1 VCKKIFI
8 AATGQQCGKTT
19 TSIALLHMARKK
31 YHRVGFMKPLG
42 PKPTKFRRRWV
53 DQDAALLS
61 RIYSL
66 EEDIDYMSP
75 VVLQPNSTRQILDRK
90 TSTANLEAKILQAA
104 RELERRCDLLIIEG
118 AGHSGV
124 GSVIG
129 LNNARIA
136 RLLEAPILM
145 VTDAGIGRTIDNV
158 HLNMALLHQEKADL
172 RMLLINK
179 LLPNKRQET
188 MGYLQQAFTGMPF
201 KVVPGFEFSP
211 VLANPTLKH
220 IAQMFDVPLKGE
232 KGAGPRIVHHTQLG
246 AASTQRVHDL
256 LEESSLLIVT
266 STRNE
271 LLVTLAALYN
281 IPDYRSKIAGLVI
294 PGLFP
299 ISNVTQQILDR
310 SRIPYMRAEN
320 YSSGEVFSNIAN
332 DLAKIDAE
340 DQQKISLLKSL
351 AETELDFE
359 AIDATF

>member
-1 VCKKIFI
+1 MCKKIFI

-31 YHRVGFMKPLG
+31 YRRVGFMKPLG
-42 PKPTKFRRRWV
+42 PKPTLFKGRWM
-53 DQDAALLS
+53 DQDAALLA
-61 RIYSL
+61 RIYGL
-66 EEDIDYMSP
+66 EEDLDYMSP
-75 VVLQPNSTRQILDRK
+75 VVLQPNSTRQILEKKISADD
-90 TSTANLEAKILQAA
+90 LEVQILQAA
-104 RELERRCDLLIIEG
+104 HELEQRCDLLIIEG

-124 GSVIG
+124 GSVVG

-136 RLLEAPILM
+136 RLLDAPILM
-145 VTDAGIGRTIDNV
+145 VTDAGIGRVIDNIY
-158 HLNMALLHQEKADL
+158 LNMALLHQEKADL
-172 RMLLINK
+172 RMMMINK
-179 LLPNKRQET
+179 LLSDKRQET
-188 MGYLQQAFTGMPF
+188 MGYLQQAFSGMPF
-201 KVVPGFEFSP
+201 KVVPGFDFSP
-211 VLANPTLKH
+211 VLANPTLNH
-220 IAQMFDVPLKGE
+220 ISQLLGVDLKGDQS
-232 KGAGPRIVHHTQLG
+232 AGPRIVHHTQLG

-281 IPDYRSKIAGLVI
+281 IPDYRNKIAGLVI

-310 SRIPYMRAEN
+310 SQIPYMRAES
-320 YSSGEVFSNIAN
+320 YSSGQVFSNIAN

-340 DQQKISLLKSL
+340 DRQKITLLQSL

-359 AIDATF
+359 AIDAVF